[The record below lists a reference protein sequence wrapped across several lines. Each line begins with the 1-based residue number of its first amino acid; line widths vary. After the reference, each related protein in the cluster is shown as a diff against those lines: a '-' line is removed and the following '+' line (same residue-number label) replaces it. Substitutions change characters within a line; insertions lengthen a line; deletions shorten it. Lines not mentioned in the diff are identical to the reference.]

1 MRSLIPNMFS
11 RSRRNLARWFT
22 LSMGSILVSFATI
35 LYFLEAKEQLR
46 AFDQELYSTTQM
58 MAAGVEDGLYQE
70 QQRISLEDVPIL
82 GGEALPFDNKIIYAR
97 WYTPKKQLLEFF
109 GVTPSEQL
117 NNQAG
122 FQTIELNEAPKNSH
136 EEKEGISTSVG
147 QSKLLRQ
154 LTVPVFQDKQLI
166 GYLEI
171 AASLAPVE
179 ETLWTLRLFLI
190 IGVPI
195 TLSIIGL
202 TGWFLG
208 GMAMQP
214 IHESYEQLQRFTA
227 NASHEL
233 RTPLQ
238 AIRNHAQF
246 GLLEPIDPDQQQNSL
261 ENIDQIAESMGMLIS
276 DLLFL
281 ARNEGQLK
289 PEALELINLVNWLG
303 ALVEEYTH
311 LAKAKNLEFTSV
323 FPEQLVML
331 TINPDLMRQAVK
343 NILSN
348 AYRYTSSGG
357 KVCLRVFIM
366 SRWVVIEVQDSGIG
380 IPEAD
385 LPHIFERFYR
395 VDSVRSRHTG
405 GFGLGLAIAQQIV
418 QVHGGQ
424 IIAISRLG
432 EGSTFQIKLPFTSKS
447 SPSQA
452 INTE

>member
-1 MRSLIPNMFS
+1 MFS

-22 LSMGSILVSFATI
+22 LSMGSILVIFATI

-46 AFDQELYSTTQM
+46 AFDQELYNTTQL
-58 MAAGVEDGLYQE
+58 MAAGVEDGRYQQ

-82 GGEALPFDNKIIYAR
+82 GGEALPFDNRIIYAR

-117 NNQAG
+117 KNQLG
-122 FQTIELNEAPKNSH
+122 FQTIQLGDRA
-136 EEKEGISTSVG
+136 STSVRYNE
-147 QSKLLRQ
+147 LLRQ

-179 ETLWTLRLFLI
+179 ETLWSLRLFLI
-190 IGVPI
+190 VGVPI
-195 TLSIIGL
+195 ALSVIGL

-214 IHESYEQLQRFTA
+214 IRQSYEQLQRFTA
-227 NASHEL
+227 DASHEL

-246 GLLEPIDPDQQQNSL
+246 GLLEPIDLSQQQSSL
-261 ENIDQIAESMGMLIS
+261 DNIDQIAQSMGMLIS

-289 PEALELINLVNWLG
+289 PEALNLINLVSWLET
-303 ALVEEYTH
+303 LVEEYTH
-311 LAKAKNLEFTSV
+311 SAKAKNLELTSE

-331 TINPDLMRQAVK
+331 RINPDLMGQAVK
-343 NILSN
+343 NLLSN
-348 AYRYTSSGG
+348 ACHYTPSGG
-357 KVCLRVFIM
+357 RVSLRVFLA

-405 GFGLGLAIAQQIV
+405 GFGLGLALAQQIV

-424 IIAISRLG
+424 ILAISRLG
-432 EGSTFQIKLPFTSKS
+432 KGSTFQIKLPFTPKS
-447 SPSQA
+447 
-452 INTE
+452 

>member
-1 MRSLIPNMFS
+1 MRSLIPNMFN

-22 LSMGSILVSFATI
+22 LSMGSILAIFAAI

-46 AFDQELYSTTQM
+46 AFDQELYKTTQL

-117 NNQAG
+117 NNQLG
-122 FQTIELNEAPKNSH
+122 FQTIELSNTP
-136 EEKEGISTSVG
+136 EEPPQGGDCNK
-147 QSKLLRQ
+147 QLRQ
-154 LTVPVFQDKQLI
+154 LTVPVFQNKQLI

-179 ETLWTLRLFLI
+179 ETLWSLRLFLI
-190 IGVPI
+190 VGVPI
-195 TLSIIGL
+195 ALSVIGL

-214 IHESYEQLQRFTA
+214 IRQSYEQLQRFTA
-227 NASHEL
+227 DASHEL

-246 GLLEPIDPDQQQNSL
+246 SLLEPIDPNQQQSSL

-289 PEALELINLVNWLG
+289 PEALNLVNLVSWLG

-311 LAKAKNLEFTSV
+311 SAKIKNLEFTSE

-331 TINPDLMRQAVK
+331 RINPDLMRQALT
-343 NILSN
+343 NLLSN
-348 AYRYTSSGG
+348 ACRYTPSGG
-357 KVCLRVFIM
+357 RVCLRVFLE

-385 LPHIFERFYR
+385 LPYIFERFYR

-424 IIAISRLG
+424 IIAISCLG
-432 EGSTFQIKLPFTSKS
+432 KGSTFQIKLPFVPK
-447 SPSQA
+447 PLP
-452 INTE
+452 

>member
-1 MRSLIPNMFS
+1 MRSLIPQMFS

-22 LSMGSILVSFATI
+22 LSMGSILVIFATI

-46 AFDQELYSTTQM
+46 AFDQELYNTTQL

-70 QQRISLEDVPIL
+70 EQRISLEDVPIL
-82 GGEALPFDNKIIYAR
+82 GGEALPFENKIIYAR

-117 NNQAG
+117 NNKLG
-122 FQTIELNEAPKNSH
+122 FQTIELSDRNK
-136 EEKEGISTSVG
+136 
-147 QSKLLRQ
+147 QLRQ
-154 LTVPVFQDKQLI
+154 LTVPVFQDQQLI

-179 ETLWTLRLFLI
+179 ETLWSLRLFLI
-190 IGVPI
+190 VGVPI
-195 TLSIIGL
+195 ALSLIGL

-214 IHESYEQLQRFTA
+214 IRQAYEQLQRFTA
-227 NASHEL
+227 DASHEL

-238 AIRNHAQF
+238 AIRNNAQF
-246 GLLEPIDPDQQQNSL
+246 ALLEPIDPSQQQSSL

-289 PEALELINLVNWLG
+289 LETLNLVNLVSWLK

-311 LAKAKNLEFTSV
+311 SAKAKNLEFTSQ

-331 TINPDLMRQAVK
+331 RINPDLMRQALT
-343 NILSN
+343 NLLSN
-348 AYRYTSSGG
+348 ACRYTLSGG
-357 KVCLRVFIM
+357 ICLRVFFE

-405 GFGLGLAIAQQIV
+405 GFGLGLAISQQIV

-424 IIAISRLG
+424 IIANSRLG
-432 EGSTFQIKLPFTSKS
+432 EGSTFQIKLPFTPTS
-447 SPSQA
+447 SP
-452 INTE
+452 

>member
-1 MRSLIPNMFS
+1 MFN

-22 LSMGSILVSFATI
+22 LSMGSILAIFATI

-46 AFDQELYSTTQM
+46 AFDQELYKTTQL

-117 NNQAG
+117 NNQLG
-122 FQTIELNEAPKNSH
+122 FQTIELSNTP
-136 EEKEGISTSVG
+136 EEPPQGGDCNK
-147 QSKLLRQ
+147 QLRQ
-154 LTVPVFQDKQLI
+154 LTVPVFQNKQLI

-179 ETLWTLRLFLI
+179 ETLWSLRLFLI
-190 IGVPI
+190 VGVPI
-195 TLSIIGL
+195 ALSVIGL

-214 IHESYEQLQRFTA
+214 IRQSYEQLQRFTA
-227 NASHEL
+227 DASHEL

-246 GLLEPIDPDQQQNSL
+246 SLLEPIDPNQQQSSL

-289 PEALELINLVNWLG
+289 PEALNLVNLVSWLG

-311 LAKAKNLEFTSV
+311 SAKIKNLEFTSE

-331 TINPDLMRQAVK
+331 RINPDLMRQALT
-343 NILSN
+343 NLLSN
-348 AYRYTSSGG
+348 ACRYTPSGG
-357 KVCLRVFIM
+357 RVCLRAFLE

-424 IIAISRLG
+424 IRD
-432 EGSTFQIKLPFTSKS
+432 FQ
-447 SPSQA
+447 
-452 INTE
+452 

>member
-1 MRSLIPNMFS
+1 MRSLIPPMFS

-22 LSMGSILVSFATI
+22 LSMGSILVIFATI
-35 LYFLEAKEQLR
+35 LYFLEVKEQLR
-46 AFDQELYSTTQM
+46 AFDQELYNTTQL
-58 MAAGVEDGLYQE
+58 MAAGVEDGRYQQ

-82 GGEALPFDNKIIYAR
+82 GGEALPFDNRIIYAR

-109 GVTPSEQL
+109 GVIPSEQL
-117 NNQAG
+117 NNQLG
-122 FQTIELNEAPKNSH
+122 FQTIRLGDAAQQSPQ
-136 EEKEGISTSVG
+136 EGDRISTSVRH
-147 QSKLLRQ
+147 KEMLRQ

-179 ETLWTLRLFLI
+179 ETLWSLRLFLI
-190 IGVPI
+190 VGVPI
-195 TLSIIGL
+195 ALSVIGL

-214 IHESYEQLQRFTA
+214 IRQSYEQLQRFTA
-227 NASHEL
+227 DASHEL

-238 AIRNHAQF
+238 AIRHNAQF
-246 GLLEPIDPDQQQNSL
+246 GLLEPIDPSEQQSSL

-289 PEALELINLVNWLG
+289 PEALNLVNLINWLETL
-303 ALVEEYTH
+303 AKEYTH
-311 LAKAKNLEFTSV
+311 SAKAKNLELTSE

-331 TINPDLMRQAVK
+331 RINPDLMRQSVK
-343 NILSN
+343 NLLSN
-348 AYRYTSSGG
+348 ACRYTPSGG
-357 KVCLRVFIM
+357 RVRLRVFLA
-366 SRWVVIEVQDSGIG
+366 SGWVVIEVQDSGIG

-424 IIAISRLG
+424 ILAISRLG
-432 EGSTFQIKLPFTSKS
+432 EGSTFQIKLPFTPKS
-447 SPSQA
+447 SP
-452 INTE
+452 

>member
-1 MRSLIPNMFS
+1 MFS

-22 LSMGSILVSFATI
+22 LSMGSILVIFATI
-35 LYFLEAKEQLR
+35 LYFLEVKEQLR
-46 AFDQELYSTTQM
+46 AFDQELYNTTQLM
-58 MAAGVEDGLYQE
+58 VAGVEDGRYQQ

-117 NNQAG
+117 KNQLG
-122 FQTIELNEAPKNSH
+122 FQTIEL
-136 EEKEGISTSVG
+136 GDRVSTSVRHN
-147 QSKLLRQ
+147 QLLRQ

-179 ETLWTLRLFLI
+179 ETLWSLRLFLI
-190 IGVPI
+190 VGVPI
-195 TLSIIGL
+195 ALSVIGL

-214 IHESYEQLQRFTA
+214 IRQSYEQLQRFTA
-227 NASHEL
+227 DASHEL

-246 GLLEPIDPDQQQNSL
+246 GLLEPIDPNQQQSSL
-261 ENIDQIAESMGMLIS
+261 DNIDQIAQSMGMLIS

-289 PEALELINLVNWLG
+289 PEALNLVNLVSWLET
-303 ALVEEYTH
+303 LVEEYTH
-311 LAKAKNLEFTSV
+311 SAKAKNLELTSE

-331 TINPDLMRQAVK
+331 RINQDLMRQAVK
-343 NILSN
+343 NLLSN
-348 AYRYTSSGG
+348 ACHYTPSGG
-357 KVCLRVFIM
+357 RVRLRVFLA

-424 IIAISRLG
+424 ILAISRLG
-432 EGSTFQIKLPFTSKS
+432 EGSTFQIKLPSTPKS
-447 SPSQA
+447 SP
-452 INTE
+452 

>member
-1 MRSLIPNMFS
+1 MFS

-22 LSMGSILVSFATI
+22 LSMGSILVIFATI

-46 AFDQELYSTTQM
+46 AFDQELYNTTQL

-97 WYTPKKQLLEFF
+97 WYTPKKQLLQFF

-117 NNQAG
+117 NNKLG
-122 FQTIELNEAPKNSH
+122 FQTIELSDRNK
-136 EEKEGISTSVG
+136 
-147 QSKLLRQ
+147 QLRQ

-179 ETLWTLRLFLI
+179 ETLWSLRLFLI
-190 IGVPI
+190 VGVPI
-195 TLSIIGL
+195 ALSLIGL

-214 IHESYEQLQRFTA
+214 IRQAYEQLQRFTA
-227 NASHEL
+227 DASHEL

-238 AIRNHAQF
+238 AIRNNAQF
-246 GLLEPIDPDQQQNSL
+246 ALLEPIDPSQQQSSL

-289 PEALELINLVNWLG
+289 LETLKLVNLVSWLE

-311 LAKAKNLEFTSV
+311 SAKAKNLEFTSQ

-331 TINPDLMRQAVK
+331 RINPDLMWQALT
-343 NILSN
+343 NLLSN
-348 AYRYTSSGG
+348 ACRYTLSGG
-357 KVCLRVFIM
+357 RVCLRVFFE
-366 SRWVVIEVQDSGIG
+366 SRWVVIEVQDTGIG

-405 GFGLGLAIAQQIV
+405 GFGLGLAISQQIV
-418 QVHGGQ
+418 QVHEGQ
-424 IIAISRLG
+424 IIANSRLG
-432 EGSTFQIKLPFTSKS
+432 EGSTFQIKLPFTPTS
-447 SPSQA
+447 SP
-452 INTE
+452 

>member
-1 MRSLIPNMFS
+1 MFS

-22 LSMGSILVSFATI
+22 LSMGGILVIFATI
-35 LYFLEAKEQLR
+35 LYFLEAKDQLWS
-46 AFDQELYSTTQM
+46 FDQELYNTSRL

-70 QQRISLEDVPIL
+70 QQRISLEDVPVL
-82 GGEALPFDNKIIYAR
+82 GGEALPFASTIVYAR
-97 WYTPKKQLLEFF
+97 WYTPKKQLLQFV
-109 GVTPSEQL
+109 GVTPSERL
-117 NNQAG
+117 DNQPG
-122 FQTIELNEAPKNSH
+122 FQTIELGDASKNLPQS
-136 EEKEGISTSVG
+136 GDRVSTSVR
-147 QSKLLRQ
+147 QNIQLRQ
-154 LTVPVFQDKQLI
+154 LTLPVFQDKQLI

-179 ETLWTLRLFLI
+179 ETLWSLRLSLI
-190 IGVPI
+190 VGVPI
-195 TLSIIGL
+195 ALSVIAL
-202 TGWFLG
+202 TGWLLG

-214 IHESYEQLQRFTA
+214 IRQSYEQLQRFTA
-227 NASHEL
+227 DASHEL

-246 GLLEPIDPDQQQNSL
+246 GLLEPIDPSQQQSSL
-261 ENIDQIAESMGMLIS
+261 QNIDQIAESMGMLIS

-289 PEALELINLVNWLG
+289 PEVLNPVNLANWLS

-311 LAKAKNLEFTSV
+311 LAKEKNLKFTSQ

-331 TINPDLMRQAVK
+331 KINPDLMRQVVT
-343 NILSN
+343 NLLSN
-348 AYRYTSSGG
+348 ACRYTPSGG
-357 KVCLRVFIM
+357 KVCLRVFLQ

-405 GFGLGLAIAQQIV
+405 GVGLGLAIAKQIV
-418 QVHGGQ
+418 QVHGGH
-424 IIAISRLG
+424 IVAKSRLG
-432 EGSTFQIKLPFTSKS
+432 EGSTFQIKLPL
-447 SPSQA
+447 
-452 INTE
+452 I

>member
-1 MRSLIPNMFS
+1 MRSLIPNMFN

-22 LSMGSILVSFATI
+22 LSMGSILAIFATI

-46 AFDQELYSTTQM
+46 AFDQELYKTTQL

-117 NNQAG
+117 NNQLG
-122 FQTIELNEAPKNSH
+122 FQTIELSNTP
-136 EEKEGISTSVG
+136 EEPPQGGDCNK
-147 QSKLLRQ
+147 QLRQ
-154 LTVPVFQDKQLI
+154 LTVPVFQNKQLI

-179 ETLWTLRLFLI
+179 ETLWSLRLFLI
-190 IGVPI
+190 VGVPI
-195 TLSIIGL
+195 ALSVIGL

-214 IHESYEQLQRFTA
+214 IRQSYEQLQRFTA
-227 NASHEL
+227 DASHEL

-246 GLLEPIDPDQQQNSL
+246 SLLEPIDPNQQQSSL

-289 PEALELINLVNWLG
+289 PEALNLVNLVSWLG

-311 LAKAKNLEFTSV
+311 SAKIKNLEFTSE

-331 TINPDLMRQAVK
+331 RINPDLMRQALT
-343 NILSN
+343 NLLSN
-348 AYRYTSSGG
+348 ACRYTPSGG
-357 KVCLRVFIM
+357 RVCLRAFLE

-424 IIAISRLG
+424 IRD
-432 EGSTFQIKLPFTSKS
+432 FQ
-447 SPSQA
+447 
-452 INTE
+452 

>member
-1 MRSLIPNMFS
+1 MRSLIPLIFN

-22 LSMGSILVSFATI
+22 LSMGSILVIFAAI

-46 AFDQELYSTTQM
+46 AFDRELYNTTQM

-109 GVTPSEQL
+109 GVIPSEQL
-117 NNQAG
+117 NNELG
-122 FQTIELNEAPKNSH
+122 FQTIEFRDA
-136 EEKEGISTSVG
+136 TRG

-171 AASLAPVE
+171 AALLTPVE
-179 ETLWTLRLFLI
+179 ETLWSLRLFLI
-190 IGVPI
+190 VGVPI
-195 TLSIIGL
+195 AISVIGL

-214 IHESYEQLQRFTA
+214 IRQSYEQLQRFTA
-227 NASHEL
+227 DASHEL

-238 AIRNHAQF
+238 AIRNHAEF
-246 GLLEPIDPDQQQNSL
+246 SLLEPIDHSQQQSSL
-261 ENIDQIAESMGMLIS
+261 ENINRITESMGMLIS

-281 ARNEGQLK
+281 ARNEGRLK
-289 PEALELINLVNWLG
+289 PEALNLVNLVSWLG
-303 ALVEEYTH
+303 ALVEQYTQS
-311 LAKAKNLEFTSV
+311 AKAKNLEFTSE
-323 FPEQLVML
+323 FPKQLVML
-331 TINPDLMRQAVK
+331 RLNPDLMRQAVA

-348 AYRYTSSGG
+348 ACRYTPSGG
-357 KVCLRVFIM
+357 RVSLRVLLV
-366 SRWVVIEVQDSGIG
+366 SGWVVIEVQDSGIG

-385 LPHIFERFYR
+385 LPYIFERFYR

-418 QVHGGQ
+418 QVHGGK

-432 EGSTFQIKLPFTSKS
+432 EGSTFQIKLPFTPKS
-447 SPSQA
+447 
-452 INTE
+452 

>member
-1 MRSLIPNMFS
+1 MRSLIPKMFS

-22 LSMGSILVSFATI
+22 LSMGSILVIFAAI
-35 LYFLEAKEQLR
+35 LYFLEVKDQLR
-46 AFDQELYSTTQM
+46 VFDQELYNTSRL
-58 MAAGVEDGLYQE
+58 MAAGVEDGSYEQE
-70 QQRISLEDVPIL
+70 QRINLEDVPIL
-82 GGEALPFDNKIIYAR
+82 GGEALPFDNRIIYAR

-117 NNQAG
+117 TNQLG
-122 FQTIELNEAPKNSH
+122 FQTIELGGAVQEVIQRG
-136 EEKEGISTSVG
+136 ERVSTSVR
-147 QSKLLRQ
+147 QNERLRQ
-154 LTVPVFQDKQLI
+154 LTIPVFQDKQLI

-179 ETLWTLRLFLI
+179 ETLWSLRLFLI
-190 IGVPI
+190 VGVPI
-195 TLSIIGL
+195 ALSVIGL

-214 IHESYEQLQRFTA
+214 IRQSYEQLQRFTA
-227 NASHEL
+227 DASHEL

-246 GLLEPIDPDQQQNSL
+246 SLLEPIDPSQQQSSL
-261 ENIDQIAESMGMLIS
+261 ESIDQIAESMGMLIS

-289 PEALELINLVNWLG
+289 PEALNLVNLVSWLE

-311 LAKAKNLEFTSV
+311 LAKAKNLELTSE

-331 TINPDLMRQAVK
+331 KINPDLMRQAVT
-343 NILSN
+343 NILNN
-348 AYRYTSSGG
+348 AYRYTPSGG
-357 KVCLRVFIM
+357 KVRLRVFLA
-366 SRWVVIEVQDSGIG
+366 SCWVVIEIQDSGIG

-405 GFGLGLAIAQQIV
+405 GFGLGLALAQQIV

-424 IIAISRLG
+424 ILAISRLG
-432 EGSTFQIKLPFTSKS
+432 KGSTFQIKLPTIKS
-447 SPSQA
+447 
-452 INTE
+452 N

>member
-1 MRSLIPNMFS
+1 MRSLIPHMFS

-22 LSMGSILVSFATI
+22 LSMGSILVIFATI

-46 AFDQELYSTTQM
+46 AFDQELYNTTQL

-70 QQRISLEDVPIL
+70 EQRISLEDVPIL
-82 GGEALPFDNKIIYAR
+82 GGEALPFENKIIYAR

-117 NNQAG
+117 NNKLG
-122 FQTIELNEAPKNSH
+122 FQTIELSDRNK
-136 EEKEGISTSVG
+136 
-147 QSKLLRQ
+147 QLRQ
-154 LTVPVFQDKQLI
+154 LTVPVFQDQQLI

-179 ETLWTLRLFLI
+179 ETLWSLRLFLI
-190 IGVPI
+190 VGVPI
-195 TLSIIGL
+195 ALSLIGL

-214 IHESYEQLQRFTA
+214 IRQAYEQLQRFTA
-227 NASHEL
+227 DASHEL

-238 AIRNHAQF
+238 AIRNNAQF
-246 GLLEPIDPDQQQNSL
+246 ALLEPIDPSQQQSSL

-289 PEALELINLVNWLG
+289 LETLNLVNLVSWLK

-311 LAKAKNLEFTSV
+311 SAKAKNLEFTSQ

-331 TINPDLMRQAVK
+331 RINPDLMRQALT
-343 NILSN
+343 NLLSN
-348 AYRYTSSGG
+348 ACRYTLSGG
-357 KVCLRVFIM
+357 ICLRVFFE

-405 GFGLGLAIAQQIV
+405 GFGLGLAISQQIV

-424 IIAISRLG
+424 IIANSRLG
-432 EGSTFQIKLPFTSKS
+432 EGSTFQIKLPFTPTS
-447 SPSQA
+447 SP
-452 INTE
+452 

>member
-1 MRSLIPNMFS
+1 MFN

-22 LSMGSILVSFATI
+22 LSMGSILAIFATI

-46 AFDQELYSTTQM
+46 AFDQELYNTTQL

-109 GVTPSEQL
+109 GVIPSEQL
-117 NNQAG
+117 NNRLG
-122 FQTIELNEAPKNSH
+122 FQTIELSDRV
-136 EEKEGISTSVG
+136 STSVR
-147 QSKLLRQ
+147 QNKQLRQ

-179 ETLWTLRLFLI
+179 ETLWSLRLFLI
-190 IGVPI
+190 VGVPI
-195 TLSIIGL
+195 ALSVIGL

-214 IHESYEQLQRFTA
+214 IRQSYEQLQRFTA
-227 NASHEL
+227 DASHEL

-246 GLLEPIDPDQQQNSL
+246 SLLEPIDPNQQQSSL

-289 PEALELINLVNWLG
+289 PEALHLVNLVSWLG

-311 LAKAKNLEFTSV
+311 SAKVKNLEFTSE

-331 TINPDLMRQAVK
+331 RINPDLMRQAIT
-343 NILSN
+343 NLLSN
-348 AYRYTSSGG
+348 ACRYTPSGG
-357 KVCLRVFIM
+357 KVCLRVFLE

-380 IPEAD
+380 IPDAD

-424 IIAISRLG
+424 IIAISCLG
-432 EGSTFQIKLPFTSKS
+432 KGSTFQIKLPFMPKP
-447 SPSQA
+447 SP
-452 INTE
+452 

>member
-1 MRSLIPNMFS
+1 MRSLTPHMFN

-22 LSMGSILVSFATI
+22 LSMGSILAIFAAI

-46 AFDQELYSTTQM
+46 AFDQELYNTAQFM
-58 MAAGVEDGLYQE
+58 VAGVEDGLYQE

-82 GGEALPFDNKIIYAR
+82 GGEALPFENRIIYAR

-109 GVTPSEQL
+109 GITPLEQL
-117 NNQAG
+117 NNKLG
-122 FQTIELNEAPKNSH
+122 FQTIELVDAAQEPSQRGDRVSNSIRH
-136 EEKEGISTSVG
+136 N
-147 QSKLLRQ
+147 KLLRQ

-171 AASLAPVE
+171 AASLSPVE
-179 ETLWTLRLFLI
+179 NTLESLRWFLI
-190 IGVPI
+190 VGVPI
-195 TLSIIGL
+195 TLSLIGL
-202 TGWFLG
+202 TGWSLG

-214 IHESYEQLQRFTA
+214 IRQSYEQLQRFTA
-227 NASHEL
+227 DASHEL

-246 GLLEPIDPDQQQNSL
+246 GLLEPIDPNQQQSSL

-289 PEALELINLVNWLG
+289 PEALNPVNLVSWLEP
-303 ALVEEYTH
+303 LVGEYIHST
-311 LAKAKNLEFTSV
+311 KAKNLQFISE
-323 FPEQLVML
+323 FPEKLVIL
-331 TINPDLMRQAVK
+331 RINADLMRQAVK
-343 NILSN
+343 NLLSN
-348 AYRYTSSGG
+348 ACRYTPSGG
-357 KVCLRVFIM
+357 RVCLRVFLV

-385 LPHIFERFYR
+385 LPYIFERFYR
-395 VDSVRSRHTG
+395 VDSVRSRHSG

-418 QVHGGQ
+418 RIHGGH
-424 IIAISRLG
+424 IVAISRLG
-432 EGSTFQIKLPFTSKS
+432 EGSTFQIKLPFQT
-447 SPSQA
+447 PHA
-452 INTE
+452 

>member
-1 MRSLIPNMFS
+1 MRSLIPNMFN

-22 LSMGSILVSFATI
+22 LSMGSILAIFATI
-35 LYFLEAKEQLR
+35 LYFLEVKEQLR
-46 AFDQELYSTTQM
+46 AFDQELYNTTQL

-109 GVTPSEQL
+109 GVIPSEQL
-117 NNQAG
+117 NNRLG
-122 FQTIELNEAPKNSH
+122 FQTIELSDRV
-136 EEKEGISTSVG
+136 STSVR
-147 QSKLLRQ
+147 QNKQLRQ

-179 ETLWTLRLFLI
+179 ETLWSLRLFLI
-190 IGVPI
+190 VGVPI
-195 TLSIIGL
+195 ALSVIGL

-214 IHESYEQLQRFTA
+214 IRQAYEQLQRFTA
-227 NASHEL
+227 DASHEL

-246 GLLEPIDPDQQQNSL
+246 SLLEPIDPNQQQSSL

-289 PEALELINLVNWLG
+289 PEALNLINLVSWLG

-311 LAKAKNLEFTSV
+311 SAKVKNLEFTSE

-331 TINPDLMRQAVK
+331 RINPDLMRQAIT
-343 NILSN
+343 NLLSN
-348 AYRYTSSGG
+348 ACRYTPSGG
-357 KVCLRVFIM
+357 RVCLRVFFE

-418 QVHGGQ
+418 QVHEGQ
-424 IIAISRLG
+424 IIAISRLD
-432 EGSTFQIKLPFTSKS
+432 EGSTFQIKLPFTPK
-447 SPSQA
+447 PLP
-452 INTE
+452 

>member
-1 MRSLIPNMFS
+1 MFN

-22 LSMGSILVSFATI
+22 LSMGSILAIFAAI

-46 AFDQELYSTTQM
+46 AFDQELYKTTQL

-117 NNQAG
+117 NNQLG
-122 FQTIELNEAPKNSH
+122 FQTIELSNTP
-136 EEKEGISTSVG
+136 EEPPQGGDCNK
-147 QSKLLRQ
+147 QLRQ
-154 LTVPVFQDKQLI
+154 LTVPVFQNKQLI

-179 ETLWTLRLFLI
+179 ETLWSLRLFLI
-190 IGVPI
+190 VGVPI
-195 TLSIIGL
+195 ALSVIGL

-214 IHESYEQLQRFTA
+214 IRQSYEQLQRFTA
-227 NASHEL
+227 DASHEL

-246 GLLEPIDPDQQQNSL
+246 SLLEPIDPNQQQSSL

-289 PEALELINLVNWLG
+289 PEALNLVNLVSWLG

-311 LAKAKNLEFTSV
+311 SAKIKNLEFTSE

-331 TINPDLMRQAVK
+331 RINPDLMRQALT
-343 NILSN
+343 NLLSN
-348 AYRYTSSGG
+348 ACRYTPSGG
-357 KVCLRVFIM
+357 RVCLRVFLE

-385 LPHIFERFYR
+385 LPYIFERFYR

-424 IIAISRLG
+424 IIAISCLG
-432 EGSTFQIKLPFTSKS
+432 KGSTFQIKLPFVPK
-447 SPSQA
+447 PLP
-452 INTE
+452 

>member
-1 MRSLIPNMFS
+1 MRSLIPNMFN

-22 LSMGSILVSFATI
+22 LSMGSILAIFATI

-46 AFDQELYSTTQM
+46 AFDQELYNTTQL

-109 GVTPSEQL
+109 GVIPSEQL
-117 NNQAG
+117 NNRLG
-122 FQTIELNEAPKNSH
+122 FQTIELSDRV
-136 EEKEGISTSVG
+136 STSVR
-147 QSKLLRQ
+147 QNKQLRQ

-179 ETLWTLRLFLI
+179 ETLWSLRLFLI
-190 IGVPI
+190 VGVPI
-195 TLSIIGL
+195 ALSVIGL

-214 IHESYEQLQRFTA
+214 IRQSYEQLQRFTA
-227 NASHEL
+227 DASHEL

-246 GLLEPIDPDQQQNSL
+246 SLLEPIDPNQQQSSL

-289 PEALELINLVNWLG
+289 PEALHLVNLVSWLG

-311 LAKAKNLEFTSV
+311 SAKVKNLEFTSE

-331 TINPDLMRQAVK
+331 RINPDLMRQAIT
-343 NILSN
+343 NLLSN
-348 AYRYTSSGG
+348 ACRYTPSGG
-357 KVCLRVFIM
+357 KVCLRVFLE

-380 IPEAD
+380 IPDAD

-424 IIAISRLG
+424 IIAISCLG
-432 EGSTFQIKLPFTSKS
+432 KGSTFQIKLPFMPKP
-447 SPSQA
+447 SP
-452 INTE
+452 